1 MFSHSGMIEAQS
13 SIVNIQ
19 DLEADIVQDM
29 VKYIYSGRVSLLL
42 FIFKDYR
49 LRRAP
54 RGTWGSTFNFSF
66 KKEEKKIRGGG
77 NF

>member
-29 VKYIYSGRVSLLL
+29 VKYIYSGRVSLFL
-42 FIFKDYR
+42 
-49 LRRAP
+49 
-54 RGTWGSTFNFSF
+54 
-66 KKEEKKIRGGG
+66 
-77 NF
+77 